1 MLLRNWKDQG
11 LLGSTCCPRLSGHI
25 CTLKLHAEWVDLFL
39 KKKLKAVTWTVSQ
52 KLLELASKALFNHPP
67 VFSSLPVTTP
77 IITPQPVRPVH
88 SLFHLAL
95 NIRPAPFLLRL
106 CLHHNYILR
115 DPPPFHSPFSFL
127 WILQSLPSVPTLF
140 SIFLDDSKLIIR

>member
-67 VFSSLPVTTP
+67 VFSSLPDTTP

-115 DPPPFHSPFSFL
+115 DPPPSTPHFLSCEFSKVYPLSQLFL
-127 WILQSLPSVPTLF
+127 VSSWMTPSW
-140 SIFLDDSKLIIR
+140 